1 MCLLSVVVP
10 CVLSLYALNNWSADT
25 SHQPVRTSCEE
36 IDLSCMPYS
45 SVLGSS
51 KLEGLEGITILVTI
65 DGYQLLYVSVQN
77 SSIFDCKGTLSQSPD
92 LTQELHIL

>member
-1 MCLLSVVVP
+1 
-10 CVLSLYALNNWSADT
+10 
-25 SHQPVRTSCEE
+25 
-36 IDLSCMPYS
+36 MPYS

-51 KLEGLEGITILVTI
+51 KLEGITILVTI